1 MKGKFL
7 FAASVLTLL
16 SLTVRSQDYINSVG
30 VRLGLSQGITFK
42 HFVTTTDAAEGLLAM
57 RWEGFT
63 ITGLYE
69 RHQVAFDVNELYFYY
84 GGGAHIGVW
93 NGRVNPWFDD
103 RTSHSV
109 VGIDGVIG
117 LEYVFSDIPFNASL
131 DWKPALNLIGY
142 TGFWGDELALSF
154 RYTF

>member
-1 MKGKFL
+1 MKGRFL
-7 FAASVLTLL
+7 FTVLLFTIF
-16 SLTVRSQDYINSVG
+16 SLTVKAQDYVNSVG
-30 VRLGLSQGITFK
+30 ARLGLSQGITFK
-42 HFVTTTDAAEGLLAM
+42 HFISRTDAVEGLFAM

-69 RHQVAFDVNELYFYY
+69 RQQAAFDVDQLYFYY

-93 NGRVNPWFDD
+93 NGNVNPWFHDK
-103 RTSHSV
+103 TSHSV

-117 LEYVFSDIPFNASL
+117 LEYVFTDIPFNVSL

-142 TGFWGDELALSF
+142 TGFWGDELALSVRF
-154 RYTF
+154 IF